1 MFYLLFKL
9 YFQASNTSTSTKI
22 SSKDKDFASNSKLAL
37 DHSFVIMVREVGAEM
52 ALMIGRV
59 SSPE

>member
-9 YFQASNTSTSTKI
+9 YFQALNTSDSTKI
-22 SSKDKDFASNSKLAL
+22 SSKDKDFDSNSKLAL
-37 DHSFVIMVREVGAEM
+37 DHTFVIMVREVGAEM